1 VFDDAALDHYWH
13 TPDTI
18 SALLT
23 DAGLHAHARTP
34 AEPEGDGERQR
45 AFLPARKQRHGVE
58 IRDSEQ
64 TVPQAAARNVI
75 NVLRRY
81 GLF

>member
-1 VFDDAALDHYWH
+1 MFDDAALDHYWH

-45 AFLPARKQRHGVE
+45 AFLPARKQRHG
-58 IRDSEQ
+58 
-64 TVPQAAARNVI
+64 
-75 NVLRRY
+75 
-81 GLF
+81 G